1 MGECYSQNAIINIR
15 FTYVI
20 MILVWTLLIAFFQLY
35 YILAGIVLIIPYI
48 LFGLAISKAESF
60 VLYGEH
66 NSGRE
71 TYITIVFILAL
82 SFTAYIEK
90 MYGNGIK
97 NIWTIML
104 IILIL
109 ATLSLIPIWTDKMGE
124 CVWKHCRTA
133 FEVMAFTLLIYI
145 FMSYILEK

>member
-1 MGECYSQNAIINIR
+1 MKECHSFKAIVNIR

-20 MILVWTLLIAFFQLY
+20 MIFIWTLLIVFYQLY
-35 YILAGIVLIIPYI
+35 FILAGIVLIIPYI
-48 LFGLAISKAESF
+48 LFGLAILKADSF
-60 VLYGEH
+60 VLNGEN
-66 NSGRE
+66 NSNRE

-90 MYGNGIK
+90 MYENGIK

-109 ATLSLIPIWTDKMGE
+109 ATLSLIPVWTDKMGE
-124 CVWKHCRTA
+124 CIWKHCRTS

-145 FMSYILEK
+145 FVSYILE